1 MSKNIIK
8 YEENNEGER
17 ERESVKDKSVHEK
30 GRDT

>member
-17 ERESVKDKSVHEK
+17 ESESVKYKSVHKK

>member
-17 ERESVKDKSVHEK
+17 ESVKDKSVHKK